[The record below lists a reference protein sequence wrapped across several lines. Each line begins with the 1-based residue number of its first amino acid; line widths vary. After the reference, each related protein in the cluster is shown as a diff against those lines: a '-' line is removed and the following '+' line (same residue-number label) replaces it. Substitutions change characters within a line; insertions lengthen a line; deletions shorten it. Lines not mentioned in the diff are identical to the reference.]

1 MGPSSHGIRRF
12 AEADPSHLLTILLRS
27 SANRAT
33 NDDLLNKIAK
43 RILDVG
49 KYSICQLL
57 KHTCTTTPNCARK
70 GALPLSQVLSQSCV
84 LTAGI

>member
-12 AEADPSHLLTILLRS
+12 AEADPSHLLTLLLRS
-27 SANRAT
+27 TANRAT
-33 NDDLLNKIAK
+33 NDDLLNKLAK

-49 KYSICQLL
+49 KYRFCQLL
-57 KHTCTTTPNCARK
+57 KHTYKFRRK
-70 GALPLSQVLSQSCV
+70 GALPSSQVLSQSCV